1 MRIFL
6 TGGTGFIG
14 KTLVEYYKD
23 HEIFLF
29 KRGMGVKD
37 TLNSFVPDV
46 IINCAAEIYDIEKMF
61 APNVE
66 MVYNCLEYVRK
77 NRCRMVQIGSSSE
90 YGPTD
95 HASNEQ
101 TLLKPVDGYQATK
114 GAATLLCQGWA
125 RAYDL
130 KVYIARPY
138 SVYGPYERHHRLFPA
153 LYRAFVKNE
162 PMILYQGYHDFI
174 YIDDFVRGIDFL
186 VKRNN
191 LECGEV
197 FNFGSG
203 IMISNLELKEMFESI
218 TGKMAP
224 ITIKNKMSKKFET
237 GVWIADMNYT
247 RERLGFTCEYNLEKC
262 IKGLLEKGNY

>member
-23 HEIFLF
+23 YEIFLF
-29 KRGMGVKD
+29 KRGMGIKEA
-37 TLNSFVPDV
+37 LNSFVPDV

-125 RAYDL
+125 KACDL
-130 KVYIARPY
+130 EVYVARPY
-138 SVYGPYERHHRLFPA
+138 SIYGPYERPHRLFPA
-153 LYRAFVKNE
+153 LYRAFVKNQ

-174 YIDDFVRGIDFL
+174 YIDDFVRGINML
-186 VKRNN
+186 VNHNN
-191 LECGEV
+191 LSPGDV

-203 IMISNLELKEMFESI
+203 IMTSNFELIKIFEKV
-218 TGKMAP
+218 TNKKAP
-224 ITIKNKMSKKFET
+224 ITIKDTMSKKFESKI
-237 GVWIADMNYT
+237 WFADMNYSQMQ
-247 RERLGFTCEYNLEKC
+247 LGFYNQFNLETG
-262 IKGLLEKGNY
+262 ISRFLDMANY